1 MDFCVQKLLELA
13 FFEIVLLAL
22 LAPCEFF
29 LNIDFKRVTWLNFTF
44 LRLFAHY
51 VEALYDNNST
61 EMKAE
66 RQYHISCSAQIL

>member
-1 MDFCVQKLLELA
+1 MDFCDQKLLELE

-22 LAPCEFF
+22 VLASCEV
-29 LNIDFKRVTWLNFTF
+29 DFKRVTWLNFTF

-51 VEALYDNNST
+51 VAALYDNNST